1 MTSASKRRSGSP
13 ESGLERKPQSA
24 NSPGYQTPPIAGQPG
39 APDERR
45 EDPMPDR
52 PEAEKPY
59 PRDAQGP
66 KGV

>member
-1 MTSASKRRSGSP
+1 
-13 ESGLERKPQSA
+13 LERKPQSA